1 MSVQWPTM
9 LWALALVPLALLG
22 YLLAQRRRVRYAVRF
37 TNLDLLANVVSR
49 SPGWRRH
56 LPALFYLL
64 ALATL
69 LVSLA
74 RPQSVV
80 LVPKEQATVVLVMDV
95 SGSMNATDVEPT
107 RLLAAQQ
114 AASSFLDTMPA
125 KFKVGLVSFSASAQ
139 TLARPTTDRS
149 SVRDA
154 IASLRAEGGTAMG
167 DAIERG
173 LEAKRPPPP
182 PPADRPRDKSP
193 SQPTVPPTTQA
204 PESTGKEPPVVMLLL
219 SDGANTVGK
228 TQPLEA
234 AEDAKRL
241 NVPVF
246 TIALGTDEGVVEVP
260 DESGQPRRIPVPPD
274 KATLRRVAEITGG
287 KFFTA
292 PSSRDLKTVYRDLGS
307 RIGFVKERQEVT
319 VVFAAAALLFVV
331 AGGALS
337 LLWFNRFP

>member
-1 MSVQWPTM
+1 VSVQWPSM
-9 LWALALVPLALLG
+9 LWALLLVPLAIFG

-56 LPALFYLL
+56 LPALLYLL

-114 AASSFLDTMPA
+114 AASSFLDNLPA

-139 TLARPTTDRS
+139 TLTRPTTDRA

-154 IASLRAEGGTAMG
+154 ISSLRAEGGTAMG

-182 PPADRPRDKSP
+182 PPADRPRDES
-193 SQPTVPPTTQA
+193 STTTPPTTAA
-204 PESTGKEPPVVMLLL
+204 PEGGGKEPPTVMLLL

-234 AEDAKRL
+234 AEHAKQIE
-241 NVPVF
+241 VPVF

-260 DESGQPRRIPVPPD
+260 DEAGQPRRIPVPPD
-274 KATLRRVAEITGG
+274 KATLRRVAEVTGG

-292 PSSRDLKTVYRDLGS
+292 PSNRDLKAVYHDLGS

>member
-22 YLLAQRRRVRYAVRF
+22 YLLAQRRRVRFAVRF

-154 IASLRAEGGTAMG
+154 ISSLRAEGGTAMG

-182 PPADRPRDKSP
+182 PPADRPREKS
-193 SQPTVPPTTQA
+193 SQTTTPPTTQA
-204 PESTGKEPPVVMLLL
+204 PENTGKEPPVVMLLL

-234 AEDAKRL
+234 AEHARQM

-274 KATLRRVAEITGG
+274 KATLRRIAEVTGG

>member
-182 PPADRPRDKSP
+182 PADRPRDKSP
-193 SQPTVPPTTQA
+193 SQTTVPPTTQA

-234 AEDAKRL
+234 AEDAKRF

>member
-182 PPADRPRDKSP
+182 PADRPRDKSP
-193 SQPTVPPTTQA
+193 SQTTVPPTTQA

-234 AEDAKRL
+234 AEHARQM

>member
-9 LWALALVPLALLG
+9 LWALALIPLALFG

-114 AASSFLDTMPA
+114 AATSFLDTMPA

-139 TLARPTTDRS
+139 TLTRPTTDRT

-154 IASLRAEGGTAMG
+154 IGSLRAEGGTAMG

-182 PPADRPRDKSP
+182 PPADQKKDKSAP
-193 SQPTVPPTTQA
+193 ATTAPPTTVA
-204 PESTGKEPPVVMLLL
+204 PENGGKEPPVVMLLL

-234 AEDAKRL
+234 AEHAKQM

-274 KATLRRVAEITGG
+274 KATLRRVAEVTGG

-292 PSSRDLKTVYRDLGS
+292 PSNRDLKAVYRDLGS

-331 AGGALS
+331 AGGAMS